1 MSRRKQS
8 NPRQIKRPLDGGLEE
23 EEEECISDANE
34 LTSKEEFSVEE
45 NFPADFEPDNLTCED
60 MEYFCG
66 KGEENGN
73 REIGETEM
81 ETDSE
86 KTRHPPLEPE
96 EWDGPILSNPQLDP
110 ITLRTDTPPHEW
122 LSKLSSACRTQS
134 VSSVCA
140 NWTRATSRTRA
151 GSSEEALKTDRSGP
165 PVRGADTVR
174 P

>member
-1 MSRRKQS
+1 
-8 NPRQIKRPLDGGLEE
+8 PLDGGLEE

-34 LTSKEEFSVEE
+34 LTAKDEFSVEE

-73 REIGETEM
+73 RETGETEM

-96 EWDGPILSNPQLDP
+96 EWDGPRTYIYKKVDFGKLAPIRSILHAPFAPHRD
-110 ITLRTDTPPHEW
+110 ITVKLRQECGF
-122 LSKLSSACRTQS
+122 LAK
-134 VSSVCA
+134 
-140 NWTRATSRTRA
+140 
-151 GSSEEALKTDRSGP
+151 
-165 PVRGADTVR
+165 
-174 P
+174 

>member
-1 MSRRKQS
+1 MFLTHVLFKLLDCAVVLCVG
-8 NPRQIKRPLDGGLEE
+8 PLDGGLEE

-73 REIGETEM
+73 REMGETEM

-96 EWDGPILSNPQLDP
+96 EWDGPRELDLFNKDGERRIHSRQQLP
-110 ITLRTDTPPHEW
+110 VGTTWGPFEGKIELNTDAQVRY
-122 LSKLSSACRTQS
+122 LKL
-134 VSSVCA
+134 
-140 NWTRATSRTRA
+140 N
-151 GSSEEALKTDRSGP
+151 
-165 PVRGADTVR
+165 ADEGKG
-174 P
+174 